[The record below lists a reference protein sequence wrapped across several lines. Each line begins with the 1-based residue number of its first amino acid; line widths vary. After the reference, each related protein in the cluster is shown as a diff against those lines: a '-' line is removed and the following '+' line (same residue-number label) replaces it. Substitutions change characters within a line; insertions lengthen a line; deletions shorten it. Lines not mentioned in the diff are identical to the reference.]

1 MVDRKRAK
9 KNNKADKMIVTGY
22 ENPGIAARTRRDRAN
37 HSVMPEIGE
46 HNAHV
51 AALKPLAQFA
61 SAAPTPKK
69 SDAIAVANLQEMYKT
84 GGPIGQAGHL
94 DAETPNMQNYMMS
107 ERATNH
113 MSGQH
118 SIVAKGTS
126 LSIENPGTIDAET
139 TNRTHHLDK
148 P

>member
-1 MVDRKRAK
+1 MVERKRAK
-9 KNNKADKMIVTGY
+9 KKNKADKTINTGY
-22 ENPGIAARTRRDRAN
+22 ENPGVAARTRRDRAN
-37 HSVMPEIGE
+37 NSVMPEIGE
-46 HNAHV
+46 HDAHV
-51 AALKPLAQFA
+51 AALKPLGQFA

-69 SDAIAVANLQEMYKT
+69 SDAIAVANLQDMYKT

-94 DAETPNMQNYMMS
+94 DAEIPNMQNYMMS
-107 ERATNH
+107 ERLPNQ
-113 MSGQH
+113 MSGQN